1 MAPLEVTTVAGS
13 GVRGH
18 LDGLGV
24 AAKFAGPLAITCDS
38 VGNLFV
44 ADNHCIRKVH
54 ANGAVTTIAGS
65 PGVDGYQDGVG
76 ATARFNDSQ
85 GLAADKYDNL
95 YVADCENHCI
105 RKITPDGTVTTLA
118 GSGDDEDDE
127 GGYVDGLGAAARF
140 HSPYDVAVDDECNV
154 YVADQGNHRIRK
166 VTPTGQVT
174 TLAGSGDEEHV
185 DGLGTAASFVDPNAI
200 AIDRAGTIYVCDH
213 HRIRKI
219 TPEGSVTTL
228 AGQEQSGRADG
239 QGAAASFSSPHG
251 LIFDAVG
258 NLYVADTYSHL
269 IRKVTPEGQ
278 VTTLAGSGTQGRVNG
293 IGTAASFHHPYSL
306 ALDASGNLLIADAA
320 NHRIRRIEAVASP
333 PQPPADPASSSSFF
347 GDMAALL
354 DDTSLAD
361 VTFAVG
367 DERITAHRVVLAA
380 RSPYV
385 SVHVLNPA
393 LGLLHAFAA
402 S

>member
-13 GVRGH
+13 GVSGH

-24 AAKFAGPLAITCDS
+24 AAKFTCPLAITFDS

-44 ADNHCIRKVH
+44 VDNHCIRKVH
-54 ANGAVTTIAGS
+54 ANGAVTTIAGL
-65 PGVDGYQDGVG
+65 PEVDGGSQDGVG
-76 ATARFNDSQ
+76 AAARFNQ
-85 GLAADKYDNL
+85 PHGLAADKYDNL
-95 YVADCENHCI
+95 YVADCEDHCI

-118 GSGDDEDDE
+118 GNDED
-127 GGYVDGLGAAARF
+127 GYVDGLGAASRF
-140 HSPYDVAVDDECNV
+140 DCPYDVAVDDDCNV
-154 YVADQGNHRIRK
+154 YVAECLNYRIRK
-166 VTPTGQVT
+166 VTPAGQVT
-174 TLAGSGDEEHV
+174 TLAGSGDEGHA
-185 DGLGTAASFVDPNAI
+185 DGLGTAASFSCLVAI
-200 AIDRAGTIYVCDH
+200 AIDRAGTLYVCDH
-213 HRIRKI
+213 HRVRKI

-239 QGAAASFSSPHG
+239 LGAAASFSSPRS
-251 LIFDAVG
+251 LTVDAVG

-278 VTTLAGSGTQGRVNG
+278 VTTLAGSGTQGHVNG
-293 IGTAASFHHPYSL
+293 IGTAASFHHPYDL
-306 ALDASGNLLIADAA
+306 ALDASGNLLVADAA

-333 PQPPADPASSSSFF
+333 PQPPADPASSSFF

-385 SVHVLNPA
+385 SVQLSNPA
-393 LGLLHAFAA
+393 LGLLHASAA